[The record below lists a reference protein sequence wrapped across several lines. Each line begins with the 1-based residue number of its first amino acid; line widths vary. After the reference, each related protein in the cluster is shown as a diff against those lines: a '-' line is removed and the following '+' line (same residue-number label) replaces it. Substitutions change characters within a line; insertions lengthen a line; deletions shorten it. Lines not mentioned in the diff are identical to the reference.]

1 MLKFEVGDIVEWY
14 AVNDK
19 LVCGEIV
26 QVVNS
31 GDLPDSKFTRL
42 YNMLIRK
49 GTKPREHESYV
60 VKSEKRYKWPL
71 VNKLQLRK
79 KRENISQNA
88 INWMQNNFDSLR
100 KRKKFFSSKE
110 YLELTY
116 IDDNLQEHIYEFD
129 SVQELFDNIES
140 IING

>member
-1 MLKFEVGDIVEWY
+1 MLKFEAGDIVEWDTGRNKIVY
-14 AVNDK
+14 GEV
-19 LVCGEIV
+19 VEIV
-26 QVVNS
+26 SPGNI
-31 GDLPDSKFTRL
+31 PDSKFIKL
-42 YNMLIRK
+42 HNMIVK
-49 GTKPREHESYV
+49 SGIKPREHESYV

-100 KRKKFFSSKE
+100 KRKRFFSSKE